1 MSNALSYRWESTWFN
16 LRVNLSKYAIWRK
29 KKHESQFPQHQINS
43 NFGLLPAAKRQ
54 STYSSSRT
62 VKQNC
67 RSKKEKETFAFL
79 FIVSSV
85 LVLFSFFVLFWTF
98 MKIIIISKSCFKI
111 SNNLIYFPNCFW
123 KLGFFD
129 FSSKFF
135 KTLYLLK
142 EFQTL
147 LA

>member
-1 MSNALSYRWESTWFN
+1 MSYRWESTWFN

-67 RSKKEKETFAFL
+67 RSFL
-79 FIVSSV
+79 VIVSSV
-85 LVLFSFFVLFWTF
+85 LVLFSIFVLFWTF
-98 MKIIIISKSCFKI
+98 MKIIIISKSCFTI
-111 SNNLIYFPNCFW
+111 SNNFIYFPNCFW

-147 LA
+147 LAKPRDW